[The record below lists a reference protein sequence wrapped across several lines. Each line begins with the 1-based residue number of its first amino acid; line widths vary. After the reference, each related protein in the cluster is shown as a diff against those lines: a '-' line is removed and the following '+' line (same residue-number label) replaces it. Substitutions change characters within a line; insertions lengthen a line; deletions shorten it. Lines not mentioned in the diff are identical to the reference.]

1 MRRTGARIESL
12 RRYAAL
18 LRGVSPL
25 NAKMPELHAAFETA
39 GFVDVKTV
47 LSSGNV
53 LFSAPAG
60 KAESLA
66 RQCEA
71 AMAAHLGRSFWT
83 VVVSVAELRALV
95 AADPWHAF
103 KVPPAAKQVVSFL
116 RAPPGGTAAFSDRKG
131 RCHHLRSR
139 RSDGFLGLSPS
150 PQGPG
155 VHDAHPE
162 DVRRK
167 RHHPN
172 VGYREAPGG
181 LVPHNTGGH
190 G

>member
-116 RAPPGGTAAFSDRKG
+116 RAPPAALPRFPIEREGATIFALDDRMVFSAYLPHPKG
-131 RCHHLRSR
+131 PVFMTLIQKTFGENVTTRTW
-139 RSDGFLGLSPS
+139 DT
-150 PQGPG
+150 
-155 VHDAHPE
+155 V
-162 DVRRK
+162 K
-167 RHHPN
+167 RLA
-172 VGYREAPGG
+172 G
-181 LVPHNTGGH
+181 
-190 G
+190 